1 MTGIQ
6 VKSLNKVLPNIF
18 VFFFLPSHPASP
30 SSRASRE
37 FRIRLALRANAAL
50 LPRLA
55 HKRLIYR
62 LDPNL
67 RFQSNSIAAW
77 IPFKNVGR

>member
-1 MTGIQ
+1 M
-6 VKSLNKVLPNIF
+6 F
-18 VFFFLPSHPASP
+18 VFFVPSHPATP
-30 SSRASRE
+30 SSRVLRE
-37 FRIRLALRANAAL
+37 FRIRLALRANVAF

-77 IPFKNVGR
+77 IPCKKVSR